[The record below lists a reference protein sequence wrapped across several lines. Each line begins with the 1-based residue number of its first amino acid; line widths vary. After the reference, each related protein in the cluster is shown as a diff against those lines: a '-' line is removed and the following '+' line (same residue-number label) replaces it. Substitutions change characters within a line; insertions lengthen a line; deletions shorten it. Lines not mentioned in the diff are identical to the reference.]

1 MRSQRSLTTKSLA
14 EAARTLATRDKSL
27 ASILETHG
35 PPPMWGRKPGFTTL
49 VRIIVEQQV
58 SLVSARAMFERLK
71 ANIEPLTAE
80 RFIEVGEP
88 FLRSLGMTRQKS
100 SYCLH
105 LAHAIAEGHLD
116 SLSRLSDD
124 DAHATLL
131 RVKGIGPWT
140 AQVYLLMAL
149 RRPDIWPSGDVALV
163 SSVTTLKK
171 LRARPSFAELA
182 RMAERWRPYR
192 SVAARML
199 WQYYLARK

>member
-1 MRSQRSLTTKSLA
+1 
-14 EAARTLATRDKSL
+14 
-27 ASILETHG
+27 
-35 PPPMWGRKPGFTTL
+35 MWARKPGFTTL
-49 VRIIVEQQV
+49 VRIIIEQQV

-71 ANIEPLTAE
+71 TNVEPFAAE

-100 SYCLH
+100 AYCLH
-105 LAHAIAEGHLD
+105 LAQAITEGRLD

-131 RVKGIGPWT
+131 HIKGIGPWT

-149 RRPDIWPSGDVALV
+149 RRPDIWPNGDVALA
-163 SSVTTLKK
+163 SAVTNLKQLK
-171 LRARPSFAELA
+171 VRPSFPELA
-182 RMAERWRPYR
+182 QMADAWRPFR

-199 WQYYLARK
+199 WQYYLAGLQARRVEALKRRQ